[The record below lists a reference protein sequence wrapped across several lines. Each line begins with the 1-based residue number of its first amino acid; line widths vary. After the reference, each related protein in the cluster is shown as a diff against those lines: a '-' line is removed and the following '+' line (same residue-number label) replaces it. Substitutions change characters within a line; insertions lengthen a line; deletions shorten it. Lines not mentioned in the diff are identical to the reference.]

1 MMMDELIELR
11 QCIEQGR
18 YNDALLIIG
27 EMDEMAKDDK
37 IDKIGS
43 YMVIL
48 LVHLIKQSAERR
60 TTRSWELSIRNA
72 VLNIQKTNKRR
83 TSGGVYMNE
92 DELRA
97 TLAENIEIALN
108 YASQEAF
115 EGAYTPKQLAAMIN
129 LHALQEQAL
138 AYILHGAPELP

>member
-1 MMMDELIELR
+1 MDELMELR
-11 QCIEQGR
+11 RCIEQGR

-83 TSGGVYMNE
+83 KSGGVYMNE

-97 TLAENIEIALN
+97 TLAENAEIALN

-115 EGAYTPKQLAAMIN
+115 EGAYTPKQLAAMLN

-138 AYILHGAPELP
+138 DYILHGTPELA